1 MIADYVKTLRL
12 VSRDVRLYLVCA
24 GLVAFG
30 YLGIWGV
37 VLNLYL
43 LRLGY
48 GPRFIGLLSA
58 AGSLTWAVAALPVS
72 WFGRRWGSRRAMIV
86 GLALEVVCLTLMP
99 LSETAPERWQEV
111 WLLATRVLAR
121 LGHAFLVVN
130 GISYLMGA
138 TGDEER
144 NHAFGIRKALTPL
157 TGVVGGLV
165 GGFLPPLVAATMGV
179 SPDDAAP
186 FRVALL
192 VSALI
197 PVPGLAALLAA
208 RDVDNGEGYGSG
220 SSAGPIPWGL
230 IGLLGLVT
238 MLWTCGGASGH
249 AFFNVYLDSALRV
262 PTALIGSTMAAGKLL
277 AGITSLLAAPILMSR
292 WGRRRTFTLGA
303 VGTVAS
309 LLPLA
314 LVAHWI
320 PAGLGFA
327 LMITTES
334 VAWPT
339 LTVFSQEAVPR
350 GWRPAMSGAFFLAE
364 GIAFTLMGLAG
375 GFAITALGY
384 RPYFLIAAA
393 FPAVAAPLF
402 WFYFNVPRGEY
413 TPRAAA
419 QRGAPESS

>member
-1 MIADYVKTLRL
+1 M
-12 VSRDVRLYLVCA
+12 
-24 GLVAFG
+24 
-30 YLGIWGV
+30 
-37 VLNLYL
+37 
-43 LRLGY
+43 
-48 GPRFIGLLSA
+48 
-58 AGSLTWAVAALPVS
+58 
-72 WFGRRWGSRRAMIV
+72 
-86 GLALEVVCLTLMP
+86 
-99 LSETAPERWQEV
+99 
-111 WLLATRVLAR
+111 
-121 LGHAFLVVN
+121 
-130 GISYLMGA
+130 
-138 TGDEER
+138 
-144 NHAFGIRKALTPL
+144 
-157 TGVVGGLV
+157 
-165 GGFLPPLVAATMGV
+165 
-179 SPDDAAP
+179 
-186 FRVALL
+186 
-192 VSALI
+192 
-197 PVPGLAALLAA
+197 LAA
-208 RDVDNGEGYGSG
+208 RDVDNSEGYGSG
-220 SSAGPIPWGL
+220 SSAGPIPLGL

-262 PTALIGSTMAAGKLL
+262 PTALIGSTIAAGKLL
-277 AGITSLLAAPILMSR
+277 AGITSLFAAPILMER

-314 LVAHWI
+314 LAPHWI
-320 PAGLGFA
+320 PAGLAFA